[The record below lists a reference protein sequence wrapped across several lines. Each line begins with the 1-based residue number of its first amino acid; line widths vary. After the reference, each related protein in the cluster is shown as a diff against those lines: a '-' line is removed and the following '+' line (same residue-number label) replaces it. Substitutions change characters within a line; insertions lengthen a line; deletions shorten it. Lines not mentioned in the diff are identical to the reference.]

1 MLRYFH
7 SFQSE
12 KIYLYK
18 ERGEKMDK
26 LFQLKAHDTTIGK
39 EFSAGLISYIT
50 VVYIIIVN
58 ATILSAAGIPLEAGI
73 IATILTVFAGCLLMG
88 FWSNTPIL
96 VIPGMGL
103 NAMFTY
109 TIVQSGG
116 FAWQEALAMV
126 FVSGVIFMLLAFTPL
141 AKTIVSSIP
150 DSLKEAI
157 TVGIGILLILIG
169 FDNSGIITSSEHTLL
184 AIGDLSSSTALI
196 TLIGLVVTVVLFIKN
211 VPGNLLLSIAFTAAL
226 ALIFGDFKGDGASWS
241 MPSFKGYMAVFG
253 QMSFAKAGDFVF
265 WLTAFSLAMVVIFE
279 NIGLIHGHTKMLNQT
294 QKSRKALQANAIS
307 VATAGIFGTSPTVA
321 SVESAAGIAAGGRTG
336 LTSIVTGVLF
346 LASIVL
352 IPVIK
357 MVPESAV
364 SPVLILIGVLM
375 LQNITNIK
383 LDDLLESFPA
393 LLIIVL
399 IPLTYSIADGMA
411 IGFILYPLMKLLMGK
426 GREIQPALYMIALLF
441 LGNFVLQYAL

>member
-1 MLRYFH
+1 
-7 SFQSE
+7 
-12 KIYLYK
+12 
-18 ERGEKMDK
+18 MDK
-26 LFQLKAHDTTIGK
+26 LFQLKAHNTTFGK
-39 EFSAGLISYIT
+39 EFSAGVISYIT

-73 IATILTVFAGCLLMG
+73 IATILTVFLGCMIMG

-96 VIPGMGL
+96 LIPGMGL

-126 FVSGVIFMLLAFTPL
+126 FVSGILFIILAFTPL
-141 AKTIVSSIP
+141 AKTIIVSIP

-169 FDNSGIITSSEHTLL
+169 FDNSGIITNSEHTLL
-184 AIGDLSSSTALI
+184 AIGDLSTSTALI
-196 TLIGLVVTVVLFIKN
+196 TLTGLIVTVILFIRN
-211 VPGNLLLSIAFTAAL
+211 VPGNLLLSIVFTSVL
-226 ALIFGDFKGDGASWS
+226 SILFGDFDNGSLTWS
-241 MPSFKGYMAVFG
+241 MPSFTEYASVFG
-253 QMSFAKAGDFVF
+253 HLSWAQTGNFVF

-279 NIGLIHGHTKMLNQT
+279 NIGLIHGHTKLLNQPE
-294 QKSRKALQANAIS
+294 KAKKALQANAIS
-307 VATAGIFGTSPTVA
+307 VATAGIFGTSPTVS
-321 SVESAAGIAAGGRTG
+321 SVESAAGITAGGRTG
-336 LTSIVTGVLF
+336 LTSVVTGILF

-357 MVPESAV
+357 LVPESAV

-375 LQNITNIK
+375 LQNITHIQ

-393 LLIIVL
+393 LLVIVL

-411 IGFILYPLMKLLMGK
+411 IGFILYPLLKLLMGK
-426 GREIQPALYMIALLF
+426 GREIKPALYMIALLF
-441 LGNFVLQYAL
+441 LSNFVLQYAL

>member
-1 MLRYFH
+1 M
-7 SFQSE
+7 
-12 KIYLYK
+12 I
-18 ERGEKMDK
+18 
-26 LFQLKAHDTTIGK
+26 
-39 EFSAGLISYIT
+39 
-50 VVYIIIVN
+50 
-58 ATILSAAGIPLEAGI
+58 
-73 IATILTVFAGCLLMG
+73 
-88 FWSNTPIL
+88 
-96 VIPGMGL
+96 
-103 NAMFTY
+103 
-109 TIVQSGG
+109 
-116 FAWQEALAMV
+116 
-126 FVSGVIFMLLAFTPL
+126 LAFTPL
-141 AKTIVSSIP
+141 AKTIIASIP

-169 FDNSGIITSSEHTLL
+169 FDNSGIITSSDHTLL
-184 AIGDLSSSTALI
+184 AIGDLSTSTALI
-196 TLIGLVVTVVLFIKN
+196 TLIGLIVTVVLFMRN
-211 VPGNLLLSIAFTAAL
+211 VPGNLLLSIVFTSIL
-226 ALIFGDFKGDGASWS
+226 SILFGDFENKGFTWS
-241 MPSFKGYMAVFG
+241 MPSFTEYTSVFG
-253 QMSFAKAGDFVF
+253 QLSFAQTGNFVF

-279 NIGLIHGHTKMLNQT
+279 NIGLIHGHTKMLKQPEKYK
-294 QKSRKALQANAIS
+294 KSLQANAIS

-336 LTSIVTGVLF
+336 LTSIVTGTLF

-357 MVPESAV
+357 IVPESAV

-441 LGNFVLQYAL
+441 LGNFILQYAL

>member
-1 MLRYFH
+1 
-7 SFQSE
+7 
-12 KIYLYK
+12 
-18 ERGEKMDK
+18 MDK
-26 LFQLKAHDTTIGK
+26 LFQLKAHNTTFGN
-39 EFSAGLISYIT
+39 ELSAGIISYIT

-58 ATILSAAGIPLEAGI
+58 AIILSAAGIPLEAGI
-73 IATILTVFAGCLLMG
+73 IATILTVFIGCLIMG

-116 FAWQEALAMV
+116 FTWQEALAMV
-126 FVSGVIFMLLAFTPL
+126 FVSGILFIILAFTPL
-141 AKTIVSSIP
+141 AKTIIASIP

-169 FDNSGIITSSEHTLL
+169 FDNSGIITNSEHTLL
-184 AIGDLSSSTALI
+184 AIGDLGTSTALI
-196 TLIGLVVTVVLFIKN
+196 TLIGLIVTVILFLRNI
-211 VPGNLLLSIAFTAAL
+211 PGNLLLSIVFTSVL
-226 ALIFGDFKGDGASWS
+226 SIVFGDFESAGKTWN
-241 MPSFKGYMAVFG
+241 MPSFKEYTSVFG
-253 QMSFAKAGDFVF
+253 QLSWAQSGNFIF

-279 NIGLIHGHTKMLNQT
+279 NIGLIHGHTKLLNQT
-294 QKSRKALQANAIS
+294 EKSKKALQANAIS

-321 SVESAAGIAAGGRTG
+321 SVESAAGITAGGRTG
-336 LTSIVTGVLF
+336 LTSVVTGILF

-357 MVPESAV
+357 LVPESAV

-375 LQNITNIK
+375 LQNITHIK

-426 GREIQPALYMIALLF
+426 GREIKPALYIIGLLF
-441 LGNFVLQYAL
+441 LSNFILQYVL

>member
-1 MLRYFH
+1 M
-7 SFQSE
+7 E
-12 KIYLYK
+12 KF
-18 ERGEKMDK
+18 
-26 LFQLKAHDTTIGK
+26 FQLNAHNTTIGK
-39 EFSAGLISYIT
+39 EMSAGLISYIT

-58 ATILSAAGIPLEAGI
+58 STILSAAGIPLEAGI
-73 IATILTVFAGCLLMG
+73 IATILTVFAGCFLMG
-88 FWSNTPIL
+88 FWGNTPIL

-116 FAWQEALAMV
+116 FTWQEALAMV
-126 FVSGVIFMLLAFTPL
+126 FVSGILFMILAFTPL
-141 AKTIVSSIP
+141 AKAIIASIP

-169 FDNSGIITSSEHTLL
+169 FDNSGIITSSDHTLL
-184 AIGDLSSSTALI
+184 AIGDLSTSTALI
-196 TLIGLVVTVVLFIKN
+196 TLIGLIVTVVLFIRN
-211 VPGNLLLSIAFTAAL
+211 IPGNLLLSIVFTSIL
-226 ALIFGDFKGDGASWS
+226 SIVFGDFESKGMTWS
-241 MPSFKGYMAVFG
+241 MPSFTEYTSVFG
-253 QMSFAKAGDFVF
+253 QLSFAQAGNFVF
-265 WLTAFSLAMVVIFE
+265 WLTAFSLSMVVIFE
-279 NIGLIHGHTKMLNQT
+279 NIGLIHGHTKMLNQPDKYK
-294 QKSRKALQANAIS
+294 KSLQANAIS
-307 VATAGIFGTSPTVA
+307 VATAGVFGTSPTVS

-336 LTSIVTGVLF
+336 LTSIVTGILF

-357 MVPESAV
+357 LVPESAV

-375 LQNITNIK
+375 LQNITHIK

-441 LGNFVLQYAL
+441 LGNFILQYAL

>member
-1 MLRYFH
+1 M
-7 SFQSE
+7 E
-12 KIYLYK
+12 KF
-18 ERGEKMDK
+18 
-26 LFQLKAHDTTIGK
+26 FQLSAHNTTIGK
-39 EFSAGLISYIT
+39 EMSAGLISYIT

-58 ATILSAAGIPLEAGI
+58 STILSAAGIPLEAGI
-73 IATILTVFAGCLLMG
+73 IATILTVFAGCFLMG
-88 FWSNTPIL
+88 FWGNTPIL

-116 FAWQEALAMV
+116 FTWQEALAMV
-126 FVSGVIFMLLAFTPL
+126 FVSGILFMILAFTPL
-141 AKTIVSSIP
+141 AKAIITSIP

-169 FDNSGIITSSEHTLL
+169 FDNSGIITSSDHTLL
-184 AIGDLSSSTALI
+184 AIGDLSTSTALI
-196 TLIGLVVTVVLFIKN
+196 TLIGLIVTVVLFIRN
-211 VPGNLLLSIAFTAAL
+211 VPGNLLLSIVFTSIL
-226 ALIFGDFKGDGASWS
+226 SIVFGDFEGKAMTWS
-241 MPSFKGYMAVFG
+241 LPSFTEYTSVFG
-253 QMSFAKAGDFVF
+253 QLSFAQAGNFVF
-265 WLTAFSLAMVVIFE
+265 WLTAFSLSMVVIFE
-279 NIGLIHGHTKMLNQT
+279 NIGLIHGHTKMLNQPEKYK
-294 QKSRKALQANAIS
+294 KSLQANAIS
-307 VATAGIFGTSPTVA
+307 VATAGIFGTSPTVS

-336 LTSIVTGVLF
+336 LTSIVTGILF

-357 MVPESAV
+357 LVPESAV

-375 LQNITNIK
+375 LQNITHIK

-441 LGNFVLQYAL
+441 LGNFILQYAL

>member
-1 MLRYFH
+1 
-7 SFQSE
+7 
-12 KIYLYK
+12 
-18 ERGEKMDK
+18 MDK
-26 LFQLKAHDTTIGK
+26 LFHLKEHNTTIGR
-39 EFSAGLISYIT
+39 ELSAGLISYIT

-126 FVSGVIFMLLAFTPL
+126 FVSGILFMVIAFTPL
-141 AKTIVSSIP
+141 AKTIIASIP

-196 TLIGLVVTVVLFIKN
+196 TLIGLIVTVVLFMRN
-211 VPGNLLLSIAFTAAL
+211 VPGNLLLSIVFTSVL
-226 ALIFGDFKGDGASWS
+226 SILFGSFENAGNSWS
-241 MPSFKGYMAVFG
+241 MPSFTEYSLVFG
-253 QMSFAKAGDFVF
+253 QMSFAQAGNFVF

-279 NIGLIHGHTKMLNQT
+279 NIGLIHGHTKMLNQP
-294 QKSRKALQANAIS
+294 QKNKKALQANAIS

-352 IPVIK
+352 IPVIR